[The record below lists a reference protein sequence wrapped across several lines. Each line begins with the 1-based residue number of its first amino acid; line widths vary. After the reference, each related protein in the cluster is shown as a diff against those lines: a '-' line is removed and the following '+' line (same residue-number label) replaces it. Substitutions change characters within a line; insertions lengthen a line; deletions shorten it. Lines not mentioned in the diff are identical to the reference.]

1 MPTTRGWLVAAS
13 GVVLVVVGRLFGA
26 TPLEQ
31 VGFGLA
37 VLVAIAVGVVRLGR
51 HDIGVERSVTPER
64 ARPGQPVSVTLT
76 LVNRGRGPAPLMLF
90 EDRLPSGL
98 GAVSRFALKGV
109 EAGGHRTTSYEV
121 KPARRGLYAVGPLHM
136 SFMDP
141 FGLAG
146 VRSEAAG
153 TARFLVHPAV
163 ERLALP
169 RDMGEQRSLASS
181 ALRQPTG
188 AQGEEFYTLREYV
201 EGDDLRKIH
210 WASTAKRR
218 KYMIRQEETPWHTR
232 ATVLIDDRA
241 GSFDGAYDSFERAVE
256 GAASL
261 ADLYHRSGYSLRLV
275 GAHHPGLPQGRGI
288 DNLHRCF
295 DLLATLHARPDVP
308 DPLPAKLASLEAGGS
323 PEGTLVV
330 LTGTPSASLAAV
342 CTRARRRF
350 RQVVVVCYPAHR
362 YGSGPT
368 KARWEGEKATMEAI
382 RLLSRSGLRT
392 LVVGPGEPL
401 AIGWTSISSGK
412 QHRGG
417 EATWAQRP
425 ELV

>member
-1 MPTTRGWLVAAS
+1 MPTTRGWLVAAT
-13 GVVLVVVGRLFGA
+13 GFALVVVGRIFGA

-31 VGFGLA
+31 VGFGLV
-37 VLVAIAVGVVRLGR
+37 VLVAVAVAVVRMGR
-51 HDIGVERSVTPER
+51 HDIAVERSVTPER
-64 ARPGQPVSVTLT
+64 ARPGQPVAVRLELT
-76 LVNRGRGPAPLMLF
+76 NRGRGGAPLMLF
-90 EDRLPSGL
+90 EDRLPAGL
-98 GAVSRFALKGV
+98 GGLSRFALKGV
-109 EAGGHRTTSYEV
+109 EAGGHRTTAYEV
-121 KPARRGLYAVGPLHM
+121 KPARRGSYVVGPLRM
-136 SFMDP
+136 SFVDP
-141 FGLAG
+141 FGLAE

-181 ALRQPTG
+181 SLRQPTG
-188 AQGEEFYTLREYV
+188 ARGEEFYTLREYV

-241 GSFDGAYDSFERAVE
+241 GSYGGAYGSFERAVE

-261 ADLYHRSGYSLRLV
+261 ADLYHRSGYSLRLT
-275 GAHHPGLPQGRGI
+275 GAHHPGLPPGRGL
-288 DNLHRCF
+288 DNLHRCL
-295 DLLATLHARPDVP
+295 DLLATLQARPDVP
-308 DPLPAKLASLEAGGS
+308 DPLPAKLAALEAGSG
-323 PEGTLVV
+323 PEGTLVIV
-330 LTGTPSASLAAV
+330 TGTPSGSLAVV
-342 CTRARRRF
+342 CTRARRSF
-350 RQVVVVCYPAHR
+350 RQVVVICYPAHR

-368 KARWEGEKATMEAI
+368 KERWEGEKATMEAV
-382 RLLSRSGLRT
+382 RLLSRSGLPS

-401 AIGWTSISSGK
+401 ALGWGSVSSGK
-412 QHRGG
+412 HHRGG
-417 EATWAQRP
+417 EGTWAQRP

>member
-1 MPTTRGWLVAAS
+1 MPTTRGWLVAGC
-13 GVVLVVVGRLFGA
+13 GVILFAVGRLFGA

-31 VGFGLA
+31 VGSGLVVLLA
-37 VLVAIAVGVVRLGR
+37 VAVGVVRLGR

-64 ARPGQPVSVTLT
+64 ARPGQPVAVTLM

-90 EDRLPSGL
+90 EDHLPSGL
-98 GAVSRFALKGV
+98 GGVSRFALKGL
-109 EAGGHRTTSYEV
+109 EAGGHRTTAYEV
-121 KPARRGLYAVGPLHM
+121 KPARRGLYTVGPLQM
-136 SFMDP
+136 SFVDP

-146 VRSEAAG
+146 VSSEAAG
-153 TARFLVHPAV
+153 TALFLVHPTI
-163 ERLALP
+163 ERLSLP

-188 AQGEEFYTLREYV
+188 ARGEEFYTLREYV

-241 GSFDGAYDSFERAVE
+241 GSFEGAHHSFERAVE

-261 ADLYHRSGYSLRLV
+261 ADLYHRSGYSLRLA
-275 GAHHPGLPQGRGI
+275 GAHHPGLPPGRGL
-288 DNLHRCF
+288 DNLHRCL
-295 DLLATLHARPDVP
+295 DLLATLQAGPDDP
-308 DPLPAKLASLEAGGS
+308 DPLPGRLVSLEAGGS

-330 LTGTPSASLAAV
+330 VTGTPSASLAAV

-368 KARWEGEKATMEAI
+368 KARWEGEKTTMEAI

-401 AIGWTSISSGK
+401 AVGWATVSSGK

>member
-1 MPTTRGWLVAAS
+1 MPTTRGWLVAAT
-13 GVVLVVVGRLFGA
+13 GAILFVVGLVFGA
-26 TPLEQ
+26 TSLEQ
-31 VGFGLA
+31 VGFGLV
-37 VLVAIAVGVVRLGR
+37 VLVAVAVGVVRLGR

-64 ARPGQPVSVTLT
+64 ALPGQPVTVTLT

-98 GAVSRFALKGV
+98 GGLSRFALKGV
-109 EAGGHRTTSYEV
+109 EAGGHRTTEYEV
-121 KPARRGLYAVGPLHM
+121 KPARRGLYAVGPLQM
-136 SFMDP
+136 SFVDP

-153 TARFLVHPAV
+153 TARFLVRPAI
-163 ERLALP
+163 ERLSLP

-210 WASTAKRR
+210 WASTAKRH

-232 ATVLIDDRA
+232 ATVLVDDRA
-241 GSFDGAYDSFERAVE
+241 GPYEGAYSSFERAVE

-261 ADLYHRSGYSLRLV
+261 AALYHRSGYSLRLA
-275 GAHHPGLPQGRGI
+275 GAHHPGLPPGRGL
-288 DNLHRCF
+288 DNLHRCL
-295 DLLATLHARPDVP
+295 DLLATLQARPDVP

-330 LTGTPSASLAAV
+330 VTGTPSGSLAAV
-342 CTRARRRF
+342 CARARRRF
-350 RQVVVVCYPAHR
+350 RQVVVVSYPAHR
-362 YGSGPT
+362 YGSGTT
-368 KARWEGEKATMEAI
+368 KARWEGEKTTMETI

-401 AIGWTSISSGK
+401 ALGWATVSSGN

>member
-1 MPTTRGWLVAAS
+1 MPTARGWLVAAI
-13 GVVLVVVGRLFGA
+13 GFVLFVMGRVFGA

-31 VGFGLA
+31 VGFGLV
-37 VLVAIAVGVVRLGR
+37 VLVAVAVGVVRLGR
-51 HDIGVERSVTPER
+51 HDIAVERSVTPER
-64 ARPGQPVSVTLT
+64 ARPGQPVAVSLR
-76 LVNRGRGPAPLMLF
+76 LSNRGRGAAPLMLF
-90 EDRLPSGL
+90 EDRLPPGL
-98 GAVSRFALKGV
+98 GGASRFALKGV
-109 EAGGHRTTSYEV
+109 EAGGHRTAGYTLET
-121 KPARRGLYAVGPLHM
+121 ARRGLYTVGPLRM
-136 SFMDP
+136 SFVDP
-141 FGLAG
+141 FGLAE

-163 ERLALP
+163 ERLTLP

-241 GSFDGAYDSFERAVE
+241 ASYQGAHGSFERAVE
-256 GAASL
+256 AAASL
-261 ADLYHRSGYSLRLV
+261 ADLYHRSSYSLRLS
-275 GAHHPGLPQGRGI
+275 GAHHPGLPPGKGV
-288 DNLHRCF
+288 DNLHRCL
-295 DLLATLHARPDVP
+295 DLLATLQVRPDLP
-308 DPLPAKLASLEAGGS
+308 DPLPAKLASFETGGG
-323 PEGTLVV
+323 PEGTLVIV
-330 LTGTPSASLAAV
+330 TGTPSSSLAAV
-342 CTRARRRF
+342 CIRARRRF
-350 RQVVVVCYPAHR
+350 RQVVVISLPAHR

-368 KARWEGEKATMEAI
+368 KARWEGEKKTVEAI
-382 RLLSRSGLRT
+382 ALLSRSGLRT

-401 AIGWTSISSGK
+401 ALSWTSVSSGK
-412 QHRGG
+412 AHRGG

>member
-1 MPTTRGWLVAAS
+1 MPTARGWLVAAT
-13 GVVLVVVGRLFGA
+13 GLALLVVGRVFGA
-26 TPLEQ
+26 TALEQ
-31 VGFGLA
+31 VGFGLI
-37 VLVAIAVGVVRLGR
+37 VLVAVAVGVVRLGR

-64 ARPGQPVSVTLT
+64 ARPGQPVAVSLT
-76 LVNRGRGPAPLMLF
+76 LENRGRGAAPLMLF

-98 GAVSRFALKGV
+98 GGLSRFALKGV
-109 EAGGHRTTSYEV
+109 EAGGHRTTEYSV
-121 KPARRGLYAVGPLHM
+121 KPAKRGLYKVGPLQM
-136 SFMDP
+136 SFVDP
-141 FGLAG
+141 FGLAE

-153 TARFLVHPAV
+153 TALFLVHPPV
-163 ERLALP
+163 ERLTLP

-232 ATVLIDDRA
+232 ATVLVDDRA
-241 GSFDGAYDSFERAVE
+241 APYQGAYGSFERAIE

-261 ADLYHRSGYSLRLV
+261 ADLYHRAGYSLRLS
-275 GAHHPGLPQGRGI
+275 GAHHPGLPPGKGI
-288 DNLHRCF
+288 DNLHRCL
-295 DLLATLHARPDVP
+295 DLLATLQARPDLP
-308 DPLPAKLASLEAGGS
+308 DPLPGKLASLETGGS
-323 PEGTLVV
+323 PEGTLVIV
-330 LTGTPSASLAAV
+330 TGTPSSSLAAV

-350 RQVVVVCYPAHR
+350 RQVVVVSYPAHR

-368 KARWEGEKATMEAI
+368 KERWEGEKATMDAI
-382 RLLSRSGLRT
+382 GLLSRSGLRT

-401 AIGWTSISSGK
+401 ARGWTGVSSGK
-412 QHRGG
+412 AHRGG

>member
-1 MPTTRGWLVAAS
+1 MPTTRGWGVAAI
-13 GVVLVVVGRLFGA
+13 GAIVIIVGRTFGA

-31 VGFGLA
+31 VGFGLV
-37 VLVAIAVGVVRLGR
+37 VLVAIAVAVVRLGR

-64 ARPGQPVSVTLT
+64 ARPGQPVTVKLKLS
-76 LVNRGRGPAPLMLF
+76 NRGRGAAPLMLF

-98 GAVSRFALKGV
+98 GGVSRFALKGV
-109 EAGGHRTTSYEV
+109 EADGHRTTEYEV
-121 KPARRGLYAVGPLHM
+121 KPARRGSYAVGPLRM
-136 SFMDP
+136 SFVDP
-141 FGLAG
+141 FALAE

-153 TARFLVHPAV
+153 SARFLVHPAI
-163 ERLALP
+163 ERLSLP

-241 GSFDGAYDSFERAVE
+241 GSYGGAYGSFERAVE

-261 ADLYHRSGYSLRLV
+261 ADLYHRSGYSLRLT
-275 GAHHPGLPQGRGI
+275 GAHHPGLPAGRGL
-288 DNLHRCF
+288 DNLHRCL
-295 DLLATLHARPDVP
+295 DLLAMLQARPDFP
-308 DPLPAKLASLEAGGS
+308 DPLPAKLASLEAAGG

-330 LTGTPSASLAAV
+330 VTGTPSSSLAAV
-342 CTRARRRF
+342 CTRARRGF

-368 KARWEGEKATMEAI
+368 KARWEGEKATMEAV

-401 AIGWTSISSGK
+401 ALGWASISSGVNQK
-412 QHRGG
+412 GG